1 MYGIVLWSI
10 KNKIKK
16 LKTMKTSIIIAAKRA
31 ILIFT
36 LFLGFHI
43 QLVMAESPANSSPAK
58 NTLALSV
65 LAPVTPKEATFD
77 DVLPEKAPVMVSLAP
92 IAPKEATFDDVLP
105 EKPPSMVSLAPVTPK
120 EATFDV
126 DDNSPEISTEFLK
139 KVAPVTPVE
148 ADFNDPSPDE
158 GINTCTIKFNVPLEA
173 SFNDL

>member
-1 MYGIVLWSI
+1 
-10 KNKIKK
+10 
-16 LKTMKTSIIIAAKRA
+16 MKTTMNIAATRA

-36 LFLGFHI
+36 LFLGLQI
-43 QLVMAESPANSSPAK
+43 QLVMAGSPTNSSPVK
-58 NTLALSV
+58 NTLDLSV
-65 LAPVTPKEATFD
+65 LSPVT
-77 DVLPEKAPVMVSLAP
+77 
-92 IAPKEATFDDVLP
+92 PKEATFDDVLP

-120 EATFDV
+120 EATFDI

-139 KVAPVTPVE
+139 KVAPVTPAE